1 MALCWLSGQTPAF
14 FGRQISRLFAFNT
27 TSMGNH
33 AQMPNLHIVM
43 LSYPREKDL
52 ENDFIIENI
61 SSYVDAFD
69 TNITIDS
76 KVTLTIYGHLG
87 LDERIHPSFY
97 RAEAFFA
104 STEAKALKPRFYM
117 HPPTTRPPSH
127 YAHLADALRYAYADD
142 HEWTMIVED
151 DFVLCGS
158 WGMEGILRVLNE
170 LGSTLVARSD
180 RRPLSGRIIDD
191 AWGEEGTNPARWRG
205 AFVGTGGR
213 YEMTSRRS
221 ISYIDDSVNRKR
233 PHPPPHPPSHPY
245 TSSRIPTDSV
255 GDRCTIST
263 NATGRPRPTMPQW

>member
-1 MALCWLSGQTPAF
+1 MRCVKKRGWRYGWDVADGGEDGSKNADRNVPKEPGRNAGQE
-14 FGRQISRLFAFNT
+14 
-27 TSMGNH
+27 MEKVGN
-33 AQMPNLHIVM
+33 
-43 LSYPREKDL
+43 
-52 ENDFIIENI
+52 
-61 SSYVDAFD
+61 SSDM
-69 TNITIDS
+69 
-76 KVTLTIYGHLG
+76 HQ
-87 LDERIHPSFY
+87 HC

-127 YAHLADALRYAYADD
+127 YAHLADALRYVYADD

-180 RRPLSGRIIDD
+180 RRPLSGRIVDD

-221 ISYIDDSVNRKR
+221 ISYVDDSVNRKR